1 MNAIAIEWARHF
13 DRAYC
18 FHFRNGGKDVRLP
31 AADAEFRRVGLLES
45 GIFRWAFTFANPW
58 ERKLIEAYPKIWR
71 AGANK
76 TAIGFL
82 NLGFASMRALREAI
96 MDGCE
101 RVLFLEDDIRF
112 LKDPSAV
119 EEALSAIPDGFD
131 IVQLDKF
138 VKNDMTADGYR
149 AMVEADRINAHYFDA
164 KGRPF
169 MSGGCFMAT
178 RRGMENILRAFEE
191 WRPGPMDG
199 YLNMNG
205 NTHAVAIRNLAV
217 QVVLSDAMVLGYAR
231 QDPAAG
237 NTHHSA
243 YAPQGVRYEDYAVPE
258 GYGYGKLTAQAG

>member
-1 MNAIAIEWARHF
+1 MIDWSLHF
-13 DRAYC
+13 NRAVC
-18 FHFRNGGKDVRLP
+18 FCHRKNGSDVRHRSIE
-31 AADAEFRRVGLLES
+31 AEFKRVGLLDS
-45 GIFRWAFTFANPW
+45 GIFRWSFTYANPW
-58 ERKLIEAYPKIWR
+58 EKKLIEAYPKIWR

-96 MDGCE
+96 MDGCG

-112 LKDPSAV
+112 LKDPGEIVA
-119 EEALSAIPDGFD
+119 ALDDIPDGFD
-131 IVQLDKF
+131 IVQFDKF
-138 VKNDMTADGYR
+138 VKGGLTADGYR

-169 MSGGCFMAT
+169 MSSGCFLAT
-178 RRGMENILRAFEE
+178 RRGMENMLRAFEE

-217 QVVLSDAMVLGYAR
+217 QVVLTDAMVLGYAKP
-231 QDPAAG
+231 DPSLV
-237 NTHHSA
+237 NTHHAA
-243 YAPQGVRYEDYAVPE
+243 YAPQGVRYEDYAVPD
-258 GYGYGKLTAQAG
+258 GYGYGRLTARVDG